1 MKKIKVLIA
10 GEQALIREGLCKIL
24 SRQETIEVTGE
35 AENSGQAL
43 ALAIKLKPDV
53 VIIDIDIHGR
63 KNIEAARKIKS
74 MIPEVGIIVLAINDQ
89 EDYLFGLIKAGVSA
103 FVPKDISP
111 GFLVQTILG
120 VARGESFIHSVMT
133 SKVFSGFNR
142 LSSLSQLNTNSHG
155 LTRREFDVL
164 RLVARGD
171 NNRSIAQKLFI
182 SEKTVKN
189 HLTNI
194 FQKLGVDDRTQAA
207 IHAVKNKMVDL

>member
-1 MKKIKVLIA
+1 LKKVKVLIA

-24 SRQETIEVTGE
+24 SRQETIEVAGE
-35 AENSGQAL
+35 AENSNQAL
-43 ALAIKLKPDV
+43 ALAIKLNPDV
-53 VIIDIDIHGR
+53 VLIDIDIHGR
-63 KNIEAARKIKS
+63 KNIAAARTIKS
-74 MIPEVGIIVLAINDQ
+74 RMPEVGIIVLTINDQ
-89 EDYLFGLIKAGVSA
+89 EDYLYELIKAGISA
-103 FVPKDISP
+103 YVLKDISP

-133 SKVFSGFNR
+133 SKMYSDFKR
-142 LSSLSQLNTNSHG
+142 LSTLSQLNTNPHG

>member
-1 MKKIKVLIA
+1 LKKVKVLIA
-10 GEQALIREGLCKIL
+10 GEQALIREGLSKIL
-24 SRQETIEVTGE
+24 NSQETIEFIGE

-43 ALAIKLKPDV
+43 VLAIKLKPDV
-53 VIIDIDIHGR
+53 VLIDIDMHGR
-63 KNIEAARKIKS
+63 KNIEAARMIKS
-74 MIPEVGIIVLAINDQ
+74 RMPEVGIIVLTIDDQ
-89 EDYLFGLIKAGVSA
+89 EDYLFELIKAGVSA
-103 FVPKDISP
+103 YVLKDISP

-133 SKVFSGFNR
+133 SKMFSEFNR
-142 LSSLSQLNTNSHG
+142 LTSFPKYSNNPHG
-155 LTRREFDVL
+155 LTKREFDVL

-171 NNRSIAQKLFI
+171 SNRSIAQKLFI